1 VLSKLEAWLSHHS
14 PLINSILQNTSQLR
28 ESLGFGS
35 GVVEVSV
42 QNGCGSVL
50 LGDWW
55 PMFRDNVGVSSSG
68 VEMPMNISM
77 WAFKPFKMRPPVCL
91 ETLGTNYPA
100 TQCNI
105 PEQRWPH
112 IMPSLRLGASSRFLF
127 NLIWK
132 LLILMNVTNN
142 SICTVLAL
150 ENNSPHKFVV
160 YAISFSFMAPQFF
173 RTLDYP
179 TDMGPSEGLYCCS
192 QH

>member
-1 VLSKLEAWLSHHS
+1 MLSKLEAWLSHHY
-14 PLINSILQNTSQLR
+14 PLINSILQNTFHLC

-42 QNGCGSVL
+42 QTGCGSVL

-55 PMFRDNVGVSSSG
+55 PMFQDNVEVSPSG
-68 VEMPMNISM
+68 VEMSMNISV
-77 WAFKPFKMRPPVCL
+77 WAFKPFKMRPSVCL

-100 TQCNI
+100 TECNI
-105 PEQRWPH
+105 PEQQWPH
-112 IMPSLRLGASSRFLF
+112 IMPSLRLGASLRFLF
-127 NLIWK
+127 NFIWK
-132 LLILMNVTNN
+132 LLILMNVTNM
-142 SICTVLAL
+142 SIRIGFVL
-150 ENNSPHKFVV
+150 ENNSPYNFVV
-160 YAISFSFMAPQFF
+160 YAISFSFMAPQCF